1 MPENDFFKF
10 AGTPGNIEKQL
21 IEKVV
26 LNRPQAGILFEA
38 IKQNQNL
45 LSDGESFKEL
55 HNDVSTNIE
64 MLNFLTDDASYFINV
79 KFLTLAFICLI
90 FDITISRGFASFL
103 LDVFGTNYAAIKLN
117 DMEKC
122 VAYKI
127 RAEKR
132 VGIEQLKALTQCN
145 YTIKNKNCGHYNND
159 GTCGVWTGKDV
170 QEAVNSLIS
179 QKTIYIKDN
188 AYEIVL

>member
-1 MPENDFFKF
+1 MVENDFFNV
-10 AGTPGNIEKQL
+10 AGIPGNIEKQL

-26 LNRPQAGILFEA
+26 LNRPQAGILFET
-38 IKQNQNL
+38 IKQNQAL

-55 HNDVSTNIE
+55 HNDVSTNNE
-64 MLNFLTDDASYFINV
+64 TLNFLTDDALYFINV

-90 FDITISRGFASFL
+90 FDITISQGFASFL
-103 LDVFGTNYAAIKLN
+103 LGVFGINYAAIKLN

-127 RAEKR
+127 KTEKR

-145 YTIKNKNCGHYNND
+145 FTIKNKNCGHYNND
-159 GTCGVWTGKDV
+159 GTCGVWTEKDV

-179 QKTIYIKDN
+179 QKIIHIKDN
-188 AYEIVL
+188 AYEIIF